1 MSDAPRP
8 TGGARG
14 ARAGGSA
21 PSLQARALRLLA
33 QREHSRLELER
44 KLQRFIVRPD
54 ADPTESTESTDPV
67 ATASAAPHYSAQ
79 DLSDA
84 LDALQAKG
92 FIQPERVAQSVLHR
106 RAPKLGSQRVLQELR
121 QKGLDEDLIRNA
133 AATLRSSEH
142 ARAWAVWQRKF
153 GQAATTPQER
163 AKHMRFLA
171 SRGFA
176 AEVVGK
182 VVRGQ
187 APEPGDEA
195 EDETL

>member
-44 KLQRFIVRPD
+44 KLQRFIARPD
-54 ADPTESTESTDPV
+54 ADPTESTDPV
-67 ATASAAPHYSAQ
+67 AAASDAPRYSAQ

-153 GQAATTPQER
+153 GQVATTPQER

>member
-1 MSDAPRP
+1 MSAPVPGAESGSARVRAWTETELGVEGVVRDVVRAPAAVLSARGQDADPTDPVAAASDAPR
-8 TGGARG
+8 
-14 ARAGGSA
+14 
-21 PSLQARALRLLA
+21 
-33 QREHSRLELER
+33 
-44 KLQRFIVRPD
+44 
-54 ADPTESTESTDPV
+54 
-67 ATASAAPHYSAQ
+67 YSAQ

-92 FIQPERVAQSVLHR
+92 LIQPERVAQSILHR

-153 GQAATTPQER
+153 GQVAATPQER

-171 SRGFA
+171 SRGFS

-182 VVRGQ
+182 VVHISH
-187 APEPGDEA
+187 DL
-195 EDETL
+195 D

>member
-1 MSDAPRP
+1 MSDAQRP

-44 KLQRFIVRPD
+44 KLQRFIARPD
-54 ADPTESTESTDPV
+54 ADPTESTDPV
-67 ATASAAPHYSAQ
+67 AAASDAPRYSAQ

-153 GQAATTPQER
+153 GQVATTPQER

-171 SRGFA
+171 SRGFSA
-176 AEVVGK
+176 DVVGK

-195 EDETL
+195 EDDASLA

>member
-1 MSDAPRP
+1 MSDAQRP

-44 KLQRFIVRPD
+44 KLQRFIARPD
-54 ADPTESTESTDPV
+54 ADPTESTDPV
-67 ATASAAPHYSAQ
+67 AAASTAPHYSAQ

-153 GQAATTPQER
+153 GQVATTPQER

-195 EDETL
+195 EDDAL

>member
-1 MSDAPRP
+1 MSDAQRP

-44 KLQRFIVRPD
+44 KLQRFIARPD
-54 ADPTESTESTDPV
+54 ADPTESTDPV
-67 ATASAAPHYSAQ
+67 AAASDAPRYSAQ

-153 GQAATTPQER
+153 GQVATTPQER

-195 EDETL
+195 EDDAL

>member
-1 MSDAPRP
+1 MSDAQRP

-44 KLQRFIVRPD
+44 KLQRFIARPD
-54 ADPTESTESTDPV
+54 ADPTESTDPV
-67 ATASAAPHYSAQ
+67 AAASDTPRYSAQ

-153 GQAATTPQER
+153 GQVATTPQER

-195 EDETL
+195 EDDASLA

>member
-14 ARAGGSA
+14 ALPPGRA

-44 KLQRFIVRPD
+44 KLQRFIARPD
-54 ADPTESTESTDPV
+54 ADPTESTDPV
-67 ATASAAPHYSAQ
+67 AAASDAPRYSAQ

-153 GQAATTPQER
+153 GQVATTPQER

>member
-44 KLQRFIVRPD
+44 KLQRFIARPD
-54 ADPTESTESTDPV
+54 ADSTESADPV
-67 ATASAAPHYSAQ
+67 AAASDAPRYSAQ

-195 EDETL
+195 EDDASLA

>member
-1 MSDAPRP
+1 MSDAQRP

-44 KLQRFIVRPD
+44 KLQRFIARPD
-54 ADPTESTESTDPV
+54 ADPTESTDPV
-67 ATASAAPHYSAQ
+67 AAASDAPRYSAQ

-153 GQAATTPQER
+153 GQVATTPQER

>member
-1 MSDAPRP
+1 MSDAQRP

-44 KLQRFIVRPD
+44 KLQRFIARPD
-54 ADPTESTESTDPV
+54 ADPTESTDPV
-67 ATASAAPHYSAQ
+67 AAASDAPRYSAQ

-153 GQAATTPQER
+153 GQVATTPQER

-195 EDETL
+195 EDDASLA

>member
-1 MSDAPRP
+1 MSDAQRP

-44 KLQRFIVRPD
+44 KLQRFIARPD
-54 ADPTESTESTDPV
+54 ADPTESADPV
-67 ATASAAPHYSAQ
+67 AAASAAPHYSAQ

-153 GQAATTPQER
+153 GQVATTPQER